1 MMENKIKVSVI
12 IPVFNVEKYLSV
24 CVNSVLNQTLK
35 DFEIILVDDESP
47 DNCPQMCD
55 EYAKADSRVKV
66 IHKKNG
72 GLGLAR
78 NSGKEIATGE
88 YVTFLD
94 SDDYVDLTAYEHL
107 YNIAKQ
113 NDLDMLRYGLDRFE
127 VEGCLQEHNVDDN
140 VQIIDSAPLIK
151 QLSLC
156 IFSEPLFKEQENLF
170 SGGSVCVVLFKN
182 KFLKDNQL
190 IFGSERKIL
199 SEDFVFTHQCYQYV
213 KRIGNIPHTYYHYRF
228 NPNSITT
235 IVDVG
240 KMDKVYEFCNYFTKL
255 YKVDGFSDEISTVY
269 PMGYYL
275 SSMRAQAKLVLLSN
289 LPLKKKREWFNYV
302 RNHPYTKLIEQR
314 YPLKKMSL
322 FQRIHF
328 YVFYHNHF
336 ITLLS
341 LVKVFKLLK
350 KK

>member
-35 DFEIILVDDESP
+35 DIEIILVDDESP

-55 EYAKADSRVKV
+55 DYAKADSRVKV

-127 VEGCLQEHNVDDN
+127 VEGCLLEHNDDDK
-140 VQIIDSAPLIK
+140 VQIIDSATQIK
-151 QLSLC
+151 QLALC

-190 IFGSERKIL
+190 MFGSERKIL

-240 KMDKVYEFCNYFTKL
+240 KMDKVYEFCEYFTKL
-255 YKVDGFSDEISTVY
+255 YKADGFTDEISTVY

-275 SSMRAQAKLVLLSN
+275 SAMRAQAKLVLLSD
-289 LPLKKKREWFNYV
+289 LPLKKKKEWFNYV
-302 RNHPYTKLIEQR
+302 RNHSYTKLIDQR
-314 YPLKKMSL
+314 YPLNKMTL

-341 LVKVFKLLK
+341 LEKDFKLLK

>member
-1 MMENKIKVSVI
+1 MISPKLSVVV
-12 IPVFNVEKYLSV
+12 PVYNVEQYLEV
-24 CVNSVLNQTLK
+24 CMQSLLHQTLE
-35 DFEIILVDDESP
+35 DIEIILVDDESP

-55 EYAKADSRVKV
+55 DYAKADSRIKV

-88 YVTFLD
+88 YVAFLD

-127 VEGCLQEHNVDDN
+127 VEGCLQGHNDDDN
-140 VQIIDSAPLIK
+140 VQIIDNVSQIK
-151 QLSLC
+151 QLALC
-156 IFSEPLFKEQENLF
+156 IFSKPLFKEQENLF

-182 KFLKDNQL
+182 KFLRDNQL
-190 IFGSERKIL
+190 MFGSERKIL

-213 KRIGNIPHTYYHYRF
+213 KRIGCIPHTYYHYRF
-228 NPNSITT
+228 NPNSIST
-235 IVDVG
+235 IVDVE
-240 KMDKVYEFCNYFTKL
+240 KMNKVYEFCDYFTKL
-255 YKVDGFSDEISTVY
+255 YKVDGFSDELSTVY

-275 SSMRAQAKLVLLSN
+275 SSMRAQAKLVLLSC
-289 LPLKKKREWFNYV
+289 LPLKKKRKWFNDV
-302 RNHPYTKLIEQR
+302 RNHSYTKLIKQR
-314 YPLKKMSL
+314 YPLEKISL

-328 YVFYHNHF
+328 YVFFHNHF
-336 ITLLS
+336 ITLLF
-341 LVKVFKLLK
+341 LVKIFKLIK